1 MVATPADG
9 PRRSRR
15 PRPVSAKSA
24 QSMWRAG
31 YEAGHEAGFGDGW
44 DAATL
49 AIARDWF
56 LRGAA

>member
-1 MVATPADG
+1 
-9 PRRSRR
+9 
-15 PRPVSAKSA
+15 VSAKSA